1 MTAYPQILI
10 LGTGAWGT
18 ALALVIA
25 RNHHRVWL
33 WGRDAQFLETM
44 ARTRVNARYL
54 PDYTFPDTL
63 ELAPPQLL
71 AKIVSQVQDILIV
84 VPSHAFRQTLQNIV
98 PYFTAKTRLCWATKG
113 FELETGL
120 LLHEVAKQ
128 VVGIQHPLAV
138 LSGPSFAKEV
148 ADQCPTAVTIASA
161 EATYANELVELFHH
175 SHFRPYLSS
184 DMIGVQVGGAVKNVM
199 AIAAGM
205 ADGLNL
211 GANAQAAL
219 ITRGL
224 AEMVRFGTALGGQIE
239 TFMGLAGLGDLV
251 LTCTDDQSRNR
262 RFGLA
267 LAKGYNKHE
276 AQNEIGAV
284 IEGINATAVVHQL
297 ARQQEIDM
305 PIVAQVNKVL
315 AGELSPTEAV
325 QALLSRTPKRESF
338 SNY

>member
-1 MTAYPQILI
+1 MTPYPQILI
-10 LGTGAWGT
+10 LGSGAWGT

-44 ARTRVNARYL
+44 ARTRVNGRYL
-54 PDYTFPDTL
+54 PNYTFPNTL
-63 ELAPPQLL
+63 ELAPHQLPS
-71 AKIVSQVQDILIV
+71 AVSQVQDVLMV
-84 VPSHAFRQTLQNIV
+84 VPSHTFRQTLQTIA
-98 PYFTAKTRLCWATKG
+98 PHFTAKTRLCWATKG

-128 VVGIQHPLAV
+128 VVGSERPLAV
-138 LSGPSFAKEV
+138 LSGPSFANEV
-148 ADQCPTAVTIASA
+148 AAQCPTAITIASA

-184 DMIGVQVGGAVKNVM
+184 DIIGVQVGGAVKNVM

-224 AEMVRFGTALGGQIE
+224 AEIVRFGTALNGQVE

-251 LTCTDDQSRNR
+251 LTCTDNQSRNR

-267 LAKGYNKHE
+267 LAKGKNRHQ
-276 AQNEIGAV
+276 AQDEIGAV
-284 IEGINATAVVHQL
+284 IEGINTTEVVHRLAKQL
-297 ARQQEIDM
+297 GIDM
-305 PIVAQVNKVL
+305 PIVAQVDKVL

-325 QALLSRTPKRESF
+325 QVLLSRTPKRESF
-338 SNY
+338 